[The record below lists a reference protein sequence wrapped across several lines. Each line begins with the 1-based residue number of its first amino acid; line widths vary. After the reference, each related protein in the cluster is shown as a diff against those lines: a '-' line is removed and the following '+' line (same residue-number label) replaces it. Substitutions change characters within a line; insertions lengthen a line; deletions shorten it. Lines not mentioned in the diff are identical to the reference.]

1 MDSNK
6 SVLGVE
12 MGIQNFA
19 GVLGIVVLCQI
30 NIIVVLVLHTKEM
43 AISFAHRSLVI
54 LSSVGVVRRIC
65 FIAEEFVEELHTGL
79 VGHHTYF
86 TRVVVVGLS
95 RSNLDLLN

>member
-1 MDSNK
+1 MDFNK

-54 LSSVGVVRRIC
+54 LSSVGVVHRIC
-65 FIAEEFVEELHTGL
+65 FIAEEFVVELHT
-79 VGHHTYF
+79 
-86 TRVVVVGLS
+86 
-95 RSNLDLLN
+95 D